1 MDLANGSSSQNF
13 ILLGFSDK
21 PWLELPL
28 FVIFLVSY
36 ILIILGNLTIILLC
50 WMNSRLHTPM
60 YFFFTN
66 LSFLDLCYTTTT
78 TTVPQMLVKL
88 RSTHRAISYGGRVAQ
103 LFIFLALG
111 SNECILLMAMSSD
124 RFVANCQPQHYSTIM
139 HHRLCFQLVA
149 ISWFS
154 GVSTSVLQSTWMLK
168 MPCCGCHRVNHF
180 FCEVP
185 AMLKLSRVNTVANES
200 ELFFNSFLFLLI
212 LMTLISYCFIVR
224 SVLRIPLV
232 KGRHW
237 AFEPCVSHLLV
248 VLLFFGTS
256 NYMYLQPLS
265 PISLESGKMISL
277 FYGINTSMLNPI
289 IYSLKNK
296 DVHRSFLGLV
306 SKVPSLKV

>member
-13 ILLGFSDK
+13 ILLGFSDQ

-50 WMNSRLHTPM
+50 RVNSRLHTPM
-60 YFFFTN
+60 YFFLTN

-78 TTVPQMLVKL
+78 TVPQMLVNFAAHTEP
-88 RSTHRAISYGGRVAQ
+88 SSYGGRVAQ

-111 SNECILLMAMSSD
+111 SNECILLMAMSSN
-124 RFVANCQPQHYSTIM
+124 RFVAICQPQHYSTIM

-185 AMLKLSRVNTVANES
+185 ALLKLSCVNTVANES

-232 KGRHW
+232 KGRRW

-265 PISLESGKMISL
+265 PISLERGKMISL

-289 IYSLKNK
+289 IYSLRNK
-296 DVHRSFLGLV
+296 DVHRAFLGLV